1 MDVDQLL
8 VEGDRYKKN
17 AKDALDRKVKGE
29 EDLYIWQ
36 NQVEVLDTYLADT
49 EDLADDHPEVAEK
62 RTELRELKDEL
73 DQRLTAFLAE
83 QEGEEVPP
91 SPPAE
96 VEAED
101 LALAGRELII
111 PEADAALDAEVNDV
125 EEMDRWEEPL
135 RILKSYLADSEPYE
149 EHHPDLPKVREQAKA
164 RKRALEERIDNLVS
178 SWREE
183 DMAKGS

>member
-17 AKDALDRKVKGE
+17 AKDALDRTVKGE

-36 NQVEVLDTYLADT
+36 NQVEVLDEYLANT
-49 EDLADDHPEVAEK
+49 EDLVDDHPDLAEK
-62 RTELRELKDEL
+62 RGELRELKDEL
-73 DQRLTAFLAE
+73 DQRVTAFLAE
-83 QEGEEVPP
+83 QAGEEVPP
-91 SPPAE
+91 RPPAE

-101 LALAGRELII
+101 LALAGKELIV
-111 PEADAALDAEVNDV
+111 PEADTALDAEVSNV

-135 RILKSYLADSEPYE
+135 RILNSYLADSEPYE
-149 EHHPDLPKVREQAKA
+149 EHHPDLPKVREQVKA
-164 RKRALEERIDNLVS
+164 RKRALEERIENLVS

-183 DMAKGS
+183 DMSQAD